1 MWNFPCSQHHVN
13 TQEVTDF
20 GACWVSDFWIRD
32 YYCIVFSSFCRG
44 GKQGIFFRA
53 VHLVNRKNTWT
64 QPTEHMRTFHLHV
77 KALPAWHHRSGW
89 LWILMPPPGLVSEY
103 VHSQGAPSIPVV
115 LGSAEVEEQSALL
128 KSRVFCIAARQGQD
142 ELAVSKELF
151 LLPICS
157 GLPY

>member
-1 MWNFPCSQHHVN
+1 
-13 TQEVTDF
+13 
-20 GACWVSDFWIRD
+20 
-32 YYCIVFSSFCRG
+32 
-44 GKQGIFFRA
+44 
-53 VHLVNRKNTWT
+53 
-64 QPTEHMRTFHLHV
+64 
-77 KALPAWHHRSGW
+77 
-89 LWILMPPPGLVSEY
+89 MPPPGLVSEY